1 MYTCVNV
8 PFGSLSSVMTDD
20 VNQRTDLSRF
30 RSLGGTIFMTVIVIA
45 GPLFLYKDNQPVP
58 SHFLIMSAIC
68 AVIGLICL
76 MFTSHWCKERIITEP
91 VVEKK
96 EKFNY
101 FQVIK
106 DITKNK
112 ALLGVMLSSFI
123 GIVGAGMVNGLNTYL
138 FRDYFGNV
146 AIMAVSG
153 MLSVLLSLIHI

>member
-1 MYTCVNV
+1 
-8 PFGSLSSVMTDD
+8 
-20 VNQRTDLSRF
+20 
-30 RSLGGTIFMTVIVIA
+30 
-45 GPLFLYKDNQPVP
+45 
-58 SHFLIMSAIC
+58 
-68 AVIGLICL
+68 
-76 MFTSHWCKERIITEP
+76 MFTSHWCKERIIREP

-153 MLSVLLSLIHI
+153 MLSVLWSLIAFVGTKFVAKKFGKKEWIMYSATFSVVVYAILFFFPLENPIALYYHQRNLLSWSKWFPSISLGTCK